1 MERLGVRHRMM
12 FTVQHEDEG
21 YESQSSLDT
30 CEDELL
36 NDEEEEEII
45 NNKILPEIKKRK
57 RLSLSELRE
66 VKESCQRQSISKLK
80 THNYESKNRWT
91 SQRYRVAEQRMWEI
105 LKAEGAT
112 FEHPITRPALRM
124 AARKHISD
132 TGLLDHL
139 LKHIDGKVA
148 PGGTERFRRCFNTNR
163 IMEYWLESADLD
175 KIPQKEQLQLS
186 YRMPPSE
193 SLEGCTS
200 SSASDSSDELKLL
213 KIEMAQ
219 LKKCMQELIAE
230 QQQKTETSLIQFQEI
245 RKGFVKWKVVIDR
258 HVKEIMASLKDVQGK
273 YGDLVV
279 WKTKVEQQ
287 LAEITNKLNDLKDSK
302 ECPTF
307 RPQETWKDWIGS
319 SNLDHIHGD
328 KFAPWIRSSGVLN
341 VQQEVIH
348 EDPNSTLPIQ
358 QLSEDLTYAK
368 RKQDQPNVTA
378 DSSTTVNSKSELDN
392 SLVMFQVMLIV
403 CTCHFNNVYKWFFSR
418 IFSFFIIF
426 SHRRCIRIYS
436 NGEKEL
442 SSSYW
447 RSQMLYLVCWQ

>member
-80 THNYESKNRWT
+80 THNYES
-91 SQRYRVAEQRMWEI
+91 
-105 LKAEGAT
+105 AT

-392 SLVMFQVMLIV
+392 SLVMFQEM
-403 CTCHFNNVYKWFFSR
+403 YKDIFKWRERIEQQLLEVSNA
-418 IFSFFIIF
+418 IFSLLAM
-426 SHRRCIRIYS
+426 
-436 NGEKEL
+436 K
-442 SSSYW
+442 
-447 RSQMLYLVCWQ
+447 

>member
-1 MERLGVRHRMM
+1 MSCLHVTSRSR
-12 FTVQHEDEG
+12 VQAVETATD
-21 YESQSSLDT
+21 
-30 CEDELL
+30 
-36 NDEEEEEII
+36 II
-45 NNKILPEIKKRK
+45 I
-57 RLSLSELRE
+57 
-66 VKESCQRQSISKLK
+66 
-80 THNYESKNRWT
+80 
-91 SQRYRVAEQRMWEI
+91 RYRVAEQRMWEI

-392 SLVMFQVMLIV
+392 SLVMFQEM
-403 CTCHFNNVYKWFFSR
+403 YKDIFKWRERIEQQLLEVSNA
-418 IFSFFIIF
+418 IFSLLAM
-426 SHRRCIRIYS
+426 
-436 NGEKEL
+436 K
-442 SSSYW
+442 
-447 RSQMLYLVCWQ
+447 

>member
-1 MERLGVRHRMM
+1 MEQLGVRHRMM
-12 FTVQHEDEG
+12 FTGQHEDEG

-80 THNYESKNRWT
+80 THNYESKNRWS
-91 SQRYRVAEQRMWEI
+91 SQRYKVAEQRMWEI

-132 TGLLDHL
+132 TGL
-139 LKHIDGKVA
+139 
-148 PGGTERFRRCFNTNR
+148 CFNTNR
-163 IMEYWLESADLD
+163 IMEYWLESVDLD
-175 KIPQKEQLQLS
+175 KIHQKEQLQLS
-186 YRMPPSE
+186 YRMPPSV

-200 SSASDSSDELKLL
+200 SSASNSSDELKLL

-230 QQQKTETSLIQFQEI
+230 QQQKTETSLIQFQET

-307 RPQETWKDWIGS
+307 PPQETWKDWIGS
-319 SNLDHIHGD
+319 TNLDHIHGD
-328 KFAPWIRSSGVLN
+328 KFATWIGSSGVLN

-348 EDPNSTLPIQ
+348 EDPNSSLPIQ

-368 RKQDQPNVTA
+368 RKQDQPNVTP

-392 SLVMFQVMLIV
+392 SLVMFQVGVEFDWSLIF
-403 CTCHFNNVYKWFFSR
+403 T
-418 IFSFFIIF
+418 
-426 SHRRCIRIYS
+426 
-436 NGEKEL
+436 
-442 SSSYW
+442 SSW
-447 RSQMLYLVCWQ
+447 KA